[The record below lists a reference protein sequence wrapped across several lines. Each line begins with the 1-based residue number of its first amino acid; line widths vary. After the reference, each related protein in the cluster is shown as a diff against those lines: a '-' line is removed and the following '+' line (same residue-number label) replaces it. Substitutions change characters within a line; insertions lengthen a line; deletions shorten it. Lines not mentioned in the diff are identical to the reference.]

1 LRKLAVPLIRKSLG
15 CCGGL
20 FDSEARGFLIQFAWR
35 AQT

>member
-1 LRKLAVPLIRKSLG
+1 LGKLAVPFVRKSLG
-15 CCGGL
+15 CGGGL